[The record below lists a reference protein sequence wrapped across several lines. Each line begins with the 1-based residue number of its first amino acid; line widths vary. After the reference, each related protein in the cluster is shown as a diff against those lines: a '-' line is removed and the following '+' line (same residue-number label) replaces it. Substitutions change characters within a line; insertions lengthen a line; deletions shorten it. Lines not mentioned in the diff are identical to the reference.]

1 MDDSTMKLGLLL
13 ESAQAHQTLAESV
26 LEKLKAHVLD
36 LEGVAREEIRHTL
49 LEELHAV
56 GDDAQRAAERLRAL
70 RHTADLRVALWTLA
84 MATLSCA
91 VPAAL
96 AWWALPSRGE
106 LATLSARRDEL
117 TASVARLT
125 RQGGQIELRH
135 CGSAQR
141 LCVRVDRKAPA
152 YGEEGDF
159 LVVKGY

>member
-1 MDDSTMKLGLLL
+1 MKLGLLL
-13 ESAQAHQTLAESV
+13 ESAQAHQTLVESA

-56 GDDAQRAAERLRAL
+56 GDDAQRAAETLRAL
-70 RHTADLRVALWTLA
+70 RHTADLRMALWTLA
-84 MATLSCA
+84 MATLSCV
-91 VPAAL
+91 VPAAV

-106 LATLSARRDEL
+106 VAALNARRDEL